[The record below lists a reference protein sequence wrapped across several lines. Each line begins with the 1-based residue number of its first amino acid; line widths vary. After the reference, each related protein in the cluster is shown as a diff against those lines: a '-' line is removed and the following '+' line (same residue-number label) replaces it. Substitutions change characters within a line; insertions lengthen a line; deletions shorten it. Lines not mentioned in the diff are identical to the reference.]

1 MFMKPPPAFQ
11 LYAQDF
17 LVGTAD
23 MTPAEVGA
31 YIRLLCYQWVKS
43 GLPNDP
49 EKLASMTG
57 CHGNATAMPLHKFG
71 ICQDGFLRNDRL
83 EKIRSEQNE
92 YRAKQAQNAKN
103 GWEKR
108 LGNAKPYAVAMPS
121 HMPEGMPNACSSS
134 SSSSSNNLNTG
145 GADAPPVSVETP
157 KRVQFTPP
165 TAAEVT
171 EYSMK
176 IGHPMDGQAWCD
188 SYAAKGWTIGKNK
201 MKDWRAAVRNWKAN
215 NWTPVVAIARQP
227 EPRRVPDNLKGAGP
241 ASL

>member
-1 MFMKPPPAFQ
+1 MKPPPAFQ

-23 MTPAEVGA
+23 MAPAEVGA

-49 EKLASMTG
+49 DKLASMAG

-71 ICQDGFLRNDRL
+71 ICEDGFLRNERL

-108 LGNAKPYAVAMPS
+108 HGNAKPYAVAMPS

-134 SSSSSNNLNTG
+134 SSSSIIHIS
-145 GADAPPVSVETP
+145 GAEAQTPITAENKPVRFTAPTP
-157 KRVQFTPP
+157 QEVVMYG
-165 TAAEVT
+165 AE
-171 EYSMK
+171 
-176 IGHPMDGQAWCD
+176 IGFVVDGVKFCD
-188 SYAAKGWTIGKNK
+188 FYASKGWMIGKNR
-201 MKDWRAAVRNWKAN
+201 MKDWRACVRTWQRGDNRPA
-215 NWTPVVAIARQP
+215 PFRQT
-227 EPRRVPDNLKGAGP
+227 EERRIPDNLKGAGP